1 MLLVLRVPWP
11 RFGGGSQGSTGRAL
25 KYVAFSC
32 FPSTVRGAVWGGSAG
47 WCAQTAPTLL
57 LPLPTARICVRQVQ
71 LIHSLVRLIVFFAQ
85 QGGRV
90 FSFSMSLKKQGIS
103 FRLFCRVLG
112 VAPHVRSPKDYVR
125 AQFSGFRLRYFLNF
139 STKMLNLKPEN
150 SASTMGFS
158 ELTM

>member
-1 MLLVLRVPWP
+1 MADFASI
-11 RFGGGSQGSTGRAL
+11 FGAPKNLCLTPSPLPVCKGGTGEILTNR
-25 KYVAFSC
+25 C
-32 FPSTVRGAVWGGSAG
+32 PWGGSAG